1 MEEDKDGE
9 KNEQYHRSMINAKFN
24 IAKSVSKMY
33 SVDKN
38 IRVEALKKSW
48 NKYKEVSEYITTKA
62 VPKDAFEKEL

>member
-1 MEEDKDGE
+1 
-9 KNEQYHRSMINAKFN
+9 MINAKFN

-62 VPKDAFEKEL
+62 VPK